1 MRITVVLLAAAALAA
16 GCASP
21 GPEVVDSSDRS
32 VTIAGPALGARS
44 DEAVWNLAR
53 AECRKHGRRHAALA
67 TSETMRVRPQWRFH
81 CVN

>member
-1 MRITVVLLAAAALAA
+1 MRISVVLLTAAALAA

-21 GPEVVDSSDRS
+21 APEVVEASARS
-32 VTIAGPALGARS
+32 VTIAGPALGRRA
-44 DEAVWNLAR
+44 DEAVWDMAR

-67 TSETMRVRPQWRFH
+67 TADTFRVQPQWRFH